1 MIEAVREW
9 IQSIVMVAMLLSV
22 GQAMI
27 PEGQIR
33 KIFSFTGGLVLIVV
47 LMQPVLGLEVG
58 VLMEPL
64 EEYEQQVSAQTEE
77 IEKTV
82 RAEQE
87 AIIEQKL
94 EAYISDKTDTLEEGG
109 TVRIRA
115 ETAEYGTVILSAE
128 LVGQPSESLAEYL
141 EQELGIPRERQ
152 VWIHEGKR

>member
-109 TVRIRA
+109 TVRIRS
-115 ETAEYGTVILSAE
+115 ETAEDGTVILSAE

>member
-47 LMQPVLGLEVG
+47 LIQPVLGLEVG

-87 AIIEQKL
+87 AIIEQNL

-115 ETAEYGTVILSAE
+115 ETAEDGTVILSAE

>member
-47 LMQPVLGLEVG
+47 LIQPVLGLEVG

-64 EEYEQQVSAQTEE
+64 EEYEQQVSAQTGE

-87 AIIEQKL
+87 AIIEQNL

-115 ETAEYGTVILSAE
+115 ETAEDGTVILSAE

>member
-87 AIIEQKL
+87 AIIEQNL

-115 ETAEYGTVILSAE
+115 ETAEDGTVILSAE
-128 LVGQPSESLAEYL
+128 LVGEPSESLAEYL

>member
-47 LMQPVLGLEVG
+47 LIQPVLGLEVG

-87 AIIEQKL
+87 AIIEQNL
-94 EAYISDKTDTLEEGG
+94 EAYISDKTDTLEEGE

-115 ETAEYGTVILSAE
+115 ETAEDGTVILSAE

>member
-115 ETAEYGTVILSAE
+115 ETAEDGTVILSAE

>member
-87 AIIEQKL
+87 AIIEQNL

-115 ETAEYGTVILSAE
+115 ETAEDGTVILSAE

>member
-1 MIEAVREW
+1 MIEAVRVW

-47 LMQPVLGLEVG
+47 LIQPVLGLEVG

-87 AIIEQKL
+87 AIIEQNL

-115 ETAEYGTVILSAE
+115 ETAEDGTVILSAE
-128 LVGQPSESLAEYL
+128 LVGEPSESLAEYL